1 MRLRTHRSARL
12 EAACA
17 CPGEDYIDTTGS
29 RKGKQRAAP

>member
-1 MRLRTHRSARL
+1 MRLRTHRIARL

-17 CPGEDYIDTTGS
+17 SPAEGYIGTTES